1 VKKRIT
7 EKFNVVSMTPQEKF
21 FFLGKVFILAGVLAA
36 LFLFSGLLG
45 MRYTIRGHVL
55 ETPSV
60 IGMSLENA
68 KDIFSRTELELV
80 VGGRRYDKDTPSGYI
95 VSQVPGSGMG
105 IKSNGK
111 VMVIASL
118 GRKSNPVPNLAGS
131 SLRAARVLAEQSS
144 YTLGRVSEISLGSK
158 EDHVVSQF
166 PVPDS
171 DENISDNIDVL
182 VTRGKPQEYVMP
194 NLVGMDLSRT
204 LRLLRDFGFD
214 VDQIRY
220 RRYTGVSRGSV
231 VRQFP
236 QPGYRLAPDL
246 AIDLEVAR

>member
-1 VKKRIT
+1 MKKRIVD
-7 EKFNVVSMTPQEKF
+7 KLNVENMTQQEKF
-21 FFLGKVFILAGVLAA
+21 FFLGKVFVLAGVLVA

-45 MRYTIRGHVL
+45 MRFTVRGHVL
-55 ETPSV
+55 KTPSIV
-60 IGMSLENA
+60 GMSLDNA
-68 KDIFSRTELELV
+68 KEIFSRTELELV
-80 VGGRRYDKDTPSGYI
+80 VGGNRYDENTPSGYI

-118 GRKSNPVPNLAGS
+118 GRKSNPVPDLTGS

-144 YTLGRVSEISLGSK
+144 YTLGRVSEISMGSK

-171 DENISDNIDVL
+171 DESVSDNIDVL
-182 VTRGKPQEYVMP
+182 VTRKKPQEYVMP
-194 NLVGMDLSRT
+194 DLVGMDLSRT

-220 RRYTGVSRGSV
+220 RRYAGVPRGSV

-236 QPGYRLAPDL
+236 QPGYRLGPDL

>member
-1 VKKRIT
+1 MKKIIVA
-7 EKFNVVSMTPQEKF
+7 KLNVENMTLQEKF
-21 FFLGKVFILAGVLAA
+21 FFLGKVFVLAGVLGA

-45 MRYTIRGHVL
+45 MRFTVRGHVL
-55 ETPSV
+55 KTPSIV
-60 IGMSLENA
+60 GMSLDNA
-68 KDIFSRTELELV
+68 TEIFSRTEMELV
-80 VGGRRYDKDTPSGYI
+80 VGGRRYDRNTPSGYI

-118 GRKSNPVPNLAGS
+118 GKKSNPVPDLTGS

-144 YTLGRVSEISLGSK
+144 YALGRVSEISLGSK

-171 DENISDNIDVL
+171 DESVSDNIDVL
-182 VTRGKPQEYVMP
+182 VTRKKPQEYVMP
-194 NLVGMDLSRT
+194 DLVGMDLSRT

-220 RRYTGVSRGSV
+220 RMYAGVTRGSV

-236 QPGYRLAPDL
+236 QPGYRLGPDL

>member
-1 VKKRIT
+1 MKKRIIS
-7 EKFNVVSMTPQEKF
+7 KFNVENMTLQEKSV
-21 FFLGKVFILAGVLAA
+21 FLGKVFILTGVLVA

-45 MRYTIRGHVL
+45 MRFSIRGHVM

-68 KDIFSRTELELV
+68 EEIFSRTELELII
-80 VGGRRYDKDTPSGYI
+80 GGRRYDKNIPSGHI
-95 VSQVPGSGMG
+95 VSQVPGAGMG
-105 IKSNGK
+105 IKSNGR

-118 GRKSNPVPNLAGS
+118 GKKSNPVPDLTGA
-131 SLRAARVLAEQSS
+131 SLRASRVLAEQSS
-144 YTLGRVSEISLGSK
+144 YKLGLVSEISLGGK
-158 EDHVVSQF
+158 QDHVVSQF

-171 DENISDNIDVL
+171 DESVSDNIDVL
-182 VTRGKPQEYVMP
+182 VTKIKPMEYIMP

-204 LRLLRDFGFD
+204 LRLLRDYGFD

-220 RRYTGVSRGSV
+220 RRYAGVPRGSV

-236 QPGYRLAPDL
+236 QPGYRLGPDL